1 MKKALSVI
9 RVIATWLLVLLTVM
23 VVIFT
28 VFSVTVFDRNDR
40 DIFGY
45 KAYIVRSD
53 SMKSID
59 SNFEKGY
66 FKAGDL
72 IFVKEVEP
80 STLKEGDI
88 IAYTSTN
95 TESYG
100 ETITH
105 MIKTITTDA
114 DGNPGFVTYGTSTGA
129 EDTNIVTYPYVLGK
143 YTSHIAGVGTFFNFL
158 KTPPGYIICIFVP
171 IILLIVIQGAG
182 AFRLMKK
189 YKSEKSAETEAERE
203 QIAAAIQADFERR
216 EAELKAELKREK
228 IELQAALEKE
238 KAELQAEF
246 ERKNAELKTKF
257 ENEKIELQIAIDN
270 EITQLRANIE
280 SERIKLQEQRQEL
293 EAERIKQEETTQ
305 KLLNMQA
312 DLLDK
317 FVILKQSEK
326 TKKSNNSTWSSRLK
340 SAVQIVIGEKQ

>member
-1 MKKALSVI
+1 MRKTLNII
-9 RVIATWLLVLLTVM
+9 RTIATWLLVLLTIA

-28 VFSVTVFDRNDR
+28 VFSVTVFDKNDR

-53 SMKSID
+53 SMKSVD

-80 STLKEGDI
+80 STLKAGDI
-88 IAYTSTN
+88 IAYTSIN

-105 MIKTITTDA
+105 MIKTVTTDA
-114 DGNPGFVTYGTSTGA
+114 KGNPGFVTYGTSTGA
-129 EDTNIVTYPYVLGK
+129 EDANIVTYPYVLGK
-143 YTSHIAGVGTFFNFL
+143 YTSHLAGVGTFFDFL
-158 KTPPGYIICIFVP
+158 KTPPGYILCIFVP
-171 IILLIVIQGAG
+171 IILLLVIQGTG
-182 AFRLMKK
+182 TFRLMKK
-189 YKSEKSAETEAERE
+189 YKSEKLAETEAERE
-203 QIAAAIQADFERR
+203 QTAAAMQADFERR
-216 EAELKAELKREK
+216 EAELKATLKKEK
-228 IELQAALEKE
+228 TELQAALEKE
-238 KAELQAEF
+238 KVELQAEF
-246 ERKNAELKTKF
+246 ERKNAALKTKF
-257 ENEKIELQIAIDN
+257 ENEKNELQAAIDT

-280 SERIKLQEQRQEL
+280 CERTKLQAQRQEM
-293 EAERIKQEETTQ
+293 EAERKRLEETAQ
-305 KLLNMQA
+305 KLLDMQA

-317 FVILKQSEK
+317 FVILKQSEE
-326 TKKSNNSTWSSRLK
+326 TNKSNSSSWSSRLK